1 MEGRKRAL
9 ATKALMPYP
18 AVIEALSV
26 QNPALTNVAAHA
38 SVIRESI

>member
-26 QNPALTNVAAHA
+26 QNPALTIAALTA
-38 SVIRESI
+38 LL